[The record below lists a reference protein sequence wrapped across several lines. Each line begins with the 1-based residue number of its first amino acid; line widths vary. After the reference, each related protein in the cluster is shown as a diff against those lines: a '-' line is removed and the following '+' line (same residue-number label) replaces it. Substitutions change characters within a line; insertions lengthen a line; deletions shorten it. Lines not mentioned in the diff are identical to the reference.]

1 VAHIFDIQGFGALS
15 EWNGQFSSASANQAF
30 QTIAALG
37 SNSIELTA
45 RIWTQSGTTNSV
57 IADPA
62 KTESDESLLAGFQ
75 AAQAAG
81 LSVVF
86 KAAISALDGTPTS
99 SLAPADISTFFASY
113 KAEIVHLASIAQ
125 AGGVAT
131 FAIGNEM
138 SSLSGQQY
146 RGYWTDII
154 SAIRQVYHGELTY
167 AAATDEASKV
177 CFWDQLDTIGVNTY
191 PPLTSSNMPTVQ
203 DLVHAWS
210 EVPINPYFA
219 AAFEYKSPV
228 DFLHSLSMQYGK
240 PVLMTEV
247 GYRSIDGTAIAPGSW
262 TASGT
267 PNTAAQADAYN
278 AFFQVWTAHAGSWLK
293 GVELWQWDLNNQYTD
308 TGYSVMGKP
317 AEAVVSQYFHGGG
330 TVPGLTVLGSSVA
343 DIIDLGLGDSTI
355 NAGLGDDDIH
365 GGAGDDVIVGGPS
378 LAGKLTA
385 TTITLTGYGSVI
397 GGIGAQAQILFN
409 GKPVSGFLEFKP
421 ATDPS
426 GYQTFTVT
434 FNNPDAITSVDIEL
448 VNATPGRALHVKNF
462 SINGVAL
469 APGDATNA
477 SSPGSFDLYV
487 HTIHFDTSNHQDWFF
502 GASTD
507 NDVIYGGAGND
518 VITGGIGNDFI
529 DGGDGIDTAVYSGN
543 ISDYNISVV
552 GKDIIVSDKIAGRDG
567 IDTSTNIEF
576 LKFADTTIGTSNLAA
591 NLPGFFSDGSRYVYT
606 SAIAGKDY
614 ASELEVISASGATT
628 LIERFFD
635 NGDLVFRQT
644 VNSDG
649 SVDSTNY
656 NAAGYRTQFATSYV
670 DGSFD
675 QFTFNASGFKTS
687 ETIQHADGSR
697 DIYGYG
703 IAGKDYTS
711 QHVVNDPSGQSVLI
725 EDFRADGSLVLK
737 QTVDASGVT
746 TLDQYD
752 GLGQIVQQ
760 TVIQK
765 GGSYVQSSYA
775 SDGTLT
781 TETLGHPDGSRDI
794 HSYGIA
800 GKDYTSQ
807 HVVKDPSGQSV
818 LIEDFRAD
826 GSLVLKQTVDASGVT
841 TLDQYDGLGHMVQ
854 QTVIQKGGSYVQS
867 SYASDGTLT
876 TETLGHPDGSRDI
889 YSYGVAGKDYTSQH
903 VVNDPS
909 GQSVLI
915 EDFRADGS
923 LVLKQTVDASGV
935 ITLDTYYITGQAYAA
950 RHDVMDGS
958 GQRLATTFDNN
969 DGSHTMTAYAPGV
982 TLTSTTAD
990 DIMNSAGGDTFVFKQ
1005 PSGHDVINNFKPG
1018 DSAGHDIIQIEST
1031 VAVDFAHLS
1040 IHVVGYDTIIDLG
1053 YDASVT
1059 LAGVITPL
1067 TSHDVLLA

>member
-1 VAHIFDIQGFGALS
+1 VANIFDVQGFGALS

-30 QTIAALG
+30 QTIASLG

-57 IADPA
+57 LADPA
-62 KTESDESLLAGFQ
+62 KTESDGSLLAGFQ

-113 KAEIVHLASIAQ
+113 KAEIVHLATIAQ

-146 RGYWTDII
+146 RGYWTDLI
-154 SAIRQVYHGELTY
+154 SAVRQVYQGELTY

-177 CFWDQLDTIGVNTY
+177 SFWDQLDTIGVNTY
-191 PPLTSSNMPTVQ
+191 PPLTSSNTPTVQ

-210 EVPINPYFA
+210 EVPINPYYA

-228 DFLHSLSMQYGK
+228 DFLHSLSEQYGK

-262 TASGT
+262 TANGT
-267 PNTAAQADAYN
+267 PNTSAQADAYN
-278 AFFQVWTAHAGSWLK
+278 AFFQVWTAQGGSWLK
-293 GVELWQWDLNNQYTD
+293 GVELWQWDLNNQYTS

-317 AEAVVSQYFHGGG
+317 AEAVVSQYFHGDGA
-330 TVPGLTVLGSSVA
+330 VHGLTVSGSSVA
-343 DIIDLGLGDSTI
+343 DIIDLGRGNNVI
-355 NAGLGDDDIH
+355 NAGLGDDVIH
-365 GGAGDDVIVGGPS
+365 GGAGDDVITGGPGV
-378 LAGKLTA
+378 AGKLTT
-385 TTITLTGYGSVI
+385 TTIVLTGYGSVV
-397 GGIGAQAQILFN
+397 GGIGAQAEILVN
-409 GKPVSGFLEFKP
+409 GKPVSGLLEFHS

-426 GYQTFTVT
+426 GYQTFTVS
-434 FNNPDAITSVDIEL
+434 FDNLSPITSVDIAL
-448 VNATPGRALHVKNF
+448 MNATPGRALHIKDF

-507 NDVIYGGAGND
+507 NDVIYDGAGND
-518 VITGGIGNDFI
+518 LITGGIGNDFI
-529 DGGDGIDTAVYSGN
+529 DGGNGIDTAVYSGN
-543 ISDYNISVV
+543 IGDYNISVV
-552 GKDIIVSDKIAGRDG
+552 GKDIIVSDQIAGRDG
-567 IDTSTNIEF
+567 IDTLTNIEL
-576 LKFADTTIGTSNLAA
+576 LKFADTTIGTRSLAA

-614 ASELEVISASGATT
+614 ASELDVISASGVTT

-635 NGDLVFRQT
+635 NGDLAFRQT

-697 DIYGYG
+697 DIYSSG
-703 IAGKDYTS
+703 ITGKDYTA
-711 QHVVNDPSGQSVLI
+711 QHVINDASGHSVLI
-725 EDFRADGSLVLK
+725 QDFRADGSLTLQQVI
-737 QTVDASGVT
+737 DASGV
-746 TLDQYD
+746 
-752 GLGQIVQQ
+752 G
-760 TVIQK
+760 
-765 GGSYVQSSYA
+765 
-775 SDGTLT
+775 
-781 TETLGHPDGSRDI
+781 
-794 HSYGIA
+794 
-800 GKDYTSQ
+800 
-807 HVVKDPSGQSV
+807 
-818 LIEDFRAD
+818 
-826 GSLVLKQTVDASGVT
+826 
-841 TLDQYDGLGHMVQ
+841 TLDQYDGLGHIIQ
-854 QTVIQKGGSYVQS
+854 ETVTQKDGSYLLS
-867 SYASDGTLT
+867 SYASDGTLI
-876 TETLGHPDGSRDI
+876 TETARHVDGTQNI
-889 YSYGVAGKDYTSQH
+889 
-903 VVNDPS
+903 
-909 GQSVLI
+909 
-915 EDFRADGS
+915 
-923 LVLKQTVDASGV
+923 
-935 ITLDTYYITGQAYAA
+935 DTYGITGQAYSA
-950 RHDVMDGS
+950 RHDVMDAS

-969 DGSHTMTAYAPGV
+969 DGSHSMTAYAPGV
-982 TLTSTTAD
+982 TLTSTTAN

-1018 DSAGHDIIQIEST
+1018 DATGHDIIQIDST

-1040 IHVVGYDTIIDLG
+1040 VHVVGQDTVIDLG
-1053 YDASVT
+1053 PDASVT

-1067 TSHDVLLA
+1067 TSHDVLIA